1 MNKRRGAIGWFLGG
15 TPEVTVEG
23 SLLIPSIVIT
33 SLASVVKIVF
43 DLSYIL

>member
-15 TPEVTVEG
+15 TPEVTV
-23 SLLIPSIVIT
+23 LIPSIVIM

-43 DLSYIL
+43 DLNYIL